1 MIRVIKVTGE
11 SLSPSF
17 QNGDYVLVATASPFI
32 NCIRP
37 GDIIVFDHHKLGTM
51 IKMVDRL
58 NQKTGKL
65 YVAGKHEYSVDSSQ
79 LGLIDKESII
89 GKVIWHIP
97 GPRR

>member
-32 NCIRP
+32 NRIRP
-37 GDIIVFDHHKLGTM
+37 GDIIVFDHDDLGIV
-51 IKMVDRL
+51 IKMVDHV
-58 NQKTGKL
+58 NHETGGLHVK
-65 YVAGKHEYSVDSSQ
+65 GTHEHSLDSSR
-79 LGLIDKESII
+79 LGMIDRETIV